1 MVYNIGVPLKL
12 LHESQGLTVTV
23 ELKTGYIYRGKLM
36 DIEDNMNIQLRE
48 VTVTA
53 RDGKMT
59 SADGVFIRGSSVRYF
74 IVPDNLRYAPFLQTK
89 TAARGAGISAGAG
102 SLPNLVGRPV
112 HRGTG
117 GRGGGPI
124 PAMRGPPIVRARRG
138 CPASAC
144 TGDVSPGVNS
154 PSDVFFTPGA
164 SFCDLNA
171 DSFADPGNFYGEF
184 CAVVLDPFDAVRLYS
199 HSGCFGSN
207 FSSKG
212 GPILT
217 LLPICRGGG
226 LFERDLWRTVF
237 VLQEY

>member
-23 ELKTGYIYRGKLM
+23 ELKTGYMYRGKLV

-59 SADGVFIRGSSVRYF
+59 STDSVFIRGSSVRYF

-89 TAARGAGISAGAG
+89 TAAKGAATVTGAG

-112 HRGTG
+112 QRGTG

-124 PAMRGPPIVRARRG
+124 PAMRGPPSKCLYVLFHLVVRARR
-138 CPASAC
+138 
-144 TGDVSPGVNS
+144 
-154 PSDVFFTPGA
+154 
-164 SFCDLNA
+164 
-171 DSFADPGNFYGEF
+171 
-184 CAVVLDPFDAVRLYS
+184 
-199 HSGCFGSN
+199 
-207 FSSKG
+207 
-212 GPILT
+212 
-217 LLPICRGGG
+217 
-226 LFERDLWRTVF
+226 
-237 VLQEY
+237 